1 LYQLEYSMKITWIS
15 LMSRL
20 CCGLSMAALTL
31 ALSFDGS
38 RAVRAENA
46 EATPQLQETI
56 ASIMTTVQRLEE
68 RLDSLETSVN
78 AFSASATSVPQ
89 MLCVADS
96 GGAQTCITKA
106 QLDSLLSY
114 AIHAEA
120 SIVVVKKTD
129 ALPAAEAVEILV
141 TKDPE
146 SSAPTE
152 AEVGSAPVDP
162 DSEYTG
168 TVKSASSG
176 AAVVQYPTV
185 EIYEEPAARPEEAVR
200 PEE

>member
-1 LYQLEYSMKITWIS
+1 MKITWIP

-20 CCGLSMAALTL
+20 CCGLSLAALTL

-56 ASIMTTVQRLEE
+56 ASIMTSVQRLEE

-89 MLCVADS
+89 ILCVADGS
-96 GGAQTCITKA
+96 GAQTCITKA

-120 SIVVVKKTD
+120 SIVVVKKSD
-129 ALPAAEAVEILV
+129 ALPSVEPAEVLATKDAEASV
-141 TKDPE
+141 
-146 SSAPTE
+146 PTE
-152 AEVGSAPVDP
+152 IQVEHAPIDP

-168 TVKSASSG
+168 SVTSASSG
-176 AAVVQYPTV
+176 AAVVQYPRI
-185 EIYEEPAARPEEAVR
+185 EIYEEPAARPEDAVR